1 MMADTNVTI
10 LAEPNNVR
18 PGGGVSGMGCVK
30 IVVWTK
36 IRLGLS

>member
-1 MMADTNVTI
+1 MALPLITRST
-10 LAEPNNVR
+10 
-18 PGGGVSGMGCVK
+18 GGRVSGSGCVK